1 LIGSGGIAA
10 IIFALKNQ
18 QPSPPTPVSTAKPTA
33 QGTPSQKIMPT
44 TSTGSPLQ

>member
-10 IIFALKNQ
+10 IISALKNQ
-18 QPSPPTPVSTAKPTA
+18 QPSPPMPVSTAKPTA
-33 QGTPSQKIMPT
+33 QGTPSQKTMPT